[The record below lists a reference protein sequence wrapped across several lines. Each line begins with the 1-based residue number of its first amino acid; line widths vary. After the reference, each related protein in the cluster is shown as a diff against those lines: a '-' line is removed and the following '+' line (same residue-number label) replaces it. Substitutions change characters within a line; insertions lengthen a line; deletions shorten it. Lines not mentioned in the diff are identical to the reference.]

1 MPFTWL
7 NTYLEPGS
15 GKPGLF
21 SMKPFDAL
29 VDWIE
34 KLQIVL
40 GVTALTMIACII
52 PVQVFYRYILS
63 DPLLWPEDIAK
74 GLLVW
79 LGFMGAAVLHKRSGL
94 VTVEFFT
101 NYFTEKISFAV
112 TLILDILIALLSM
125 LIIIYGYRLNSL
137 QMMSNMVLTEIPRGY
152 FFSLP
157 LLVNSIALF
166 IYSLHKILGEVIS
179 KARH

>member
-1 MPFTWL
+1 
-7 NTYLEPGS
+7 
-15 GKPGLF
+15 
-21 SMKPFDAL
+21 MKQFNAL

-34 KLQIVL
+34 KIQIAL

-52 PVQVFYRYILS
+52 PVQVFYRYVLN

-101 NYFTEKISFAV
+101 HYFNEKISVTV
-112 TLILDILIALLSM
+112 TLIIDILIALLAL
-125 LIIIYGYRLNSL
+125 LIIIYGYRLNFL

-157 LLVNSIALF
+157 LLVNFITLF
-166 IYSLHKILGEVIS
+166 IYSLHKICGKVIAI
-179 KARH
+179 ARH